1 MSQPPPILP
10 LRIQIEDRGRQ
21 NPKAPSRSTFPKL
34 EMTGRK
40 HPTPSC
46 QSRLSR
52 VPRIL
57 GLIYVL
63 GFRLYLLPQHS

>member
-1 MSQPPPILP
+1 MSPPPPIGTRQNL
-10 LRIQIEDRGRQ
+10 IERRGWQ
-21 NPKAPSRSTFPKL
+21 NPKAPGRSTFPKP
-34 EMTGRK
+34 EMTDRK

-57 GLIYVL
+57 GLIYIL
-63 GFRLYLLPQHS
+63 GFRIYLLPQHS